1 LQAQLPTEDS
11 RSDEQLIALVN
22 QGDVEAFAVLYRRHR
37 DWVVHLAMRFTG
49 DHALALDVMQE
60 LFLYFLRKFPGFT
73 LRRAQGR
80 LLRRAQGGPL
90 SCQLRS
96 FFYPAVRN
104 LSLAARRKAARHQ
117 ADETELPELAAPAV
131 QGGPGAADDPAASR
145 AALQE
150 VVGTLPEPQREVLF
164 LRFVD
169 ELSLQEIADALEI
182 PLGTVKS
189 RLFHALQALR
199 QSQRVKKFYAE

>member
-1 LQAQLPTEDS
+1 LQSQLPTEDS

-73 LRRAQGR
+73 LRRAQG
-80 LLRRAQGGPL
+80 GPL

-117 ADETELPELAAPAV
+117 ANETELPELAASAV
-131 QGGPGAADDPAASR
+131 PGGPEAAADDPAASR

-150 VVGTLPEPQREVLF
+150 LVGTLPEPQREVLF

>member
-73 LRRAQGR
+73 
-80 LLRRAQGGPL
+80 LRRAQGGPL

>member
-1 LQAQLPTEDS
+1 MQAQLPTEDS

-73 LRRAQGR
+73 
-80 LLRRAQGGPL
+80 LRRAQGGPL

>member
-1 LQAQLPTEDS
+1 MQSQLPTEDS

-37 DWVVHLAMRFTG
+37 DWAVHLAMRFTG

-73 LRRAQGR
+73 
-80 LLRRAQGGPL
+80 LRRAQGGPL